1 MCFPLL
7 HMLLKLN
14 VVLLYFQLAATS
26 PVGSPGASVVSAESV
41 PAPATEG
48 AAQPEERT
56 SRYES

>member
-1 MCFPLL
+1 
-7 HMLLKLN
+7 MLLKLN